1 MVLPYSLVWREKMD
15 KDIDID
21 LSVESSVMYN
31 SENMKK
37 DLFNETGISKKGVVP
52 TFDTSTIDMPVIE
65 SHMYAKKPVYTFF
78 KRFFDIFLS
87 LLAIV
92 GLSPLL
98 LVTSMVVKFQD
109 WGPVFFMQKRVGRN
123 GKKFNIFKFRSMC
136 IDAEEKIGELL
147 DKNEASGPMFKIKD
161 DPRITPFGKFIRK
174 TSIDELP
181 QLFNILFGDMSIV
194 GPRPALPREATQY
207 EQSHKLRLLV
217 KPGLTCY
224 WQVSGRSKLGFEKQV
239 ELDKKYIEKR
249 CLMLDFVLILKTIPA
264 VIKHDGAE

>member
-1 MVLPYSLVWREKMD
+1 MD
-15 KDIDID
+15 KDINVDS
-21 LSVESSVMYN
+21 LAESNVIYN
-31 SENMKK
+31 SENMQKSILN
-37 DLFNETGISKKGVVP
+37 DGIASEKTAAVK
-52 TFDTSTIDMPVIE
+52 FDTSTIEMPKIE
-65 SHMYAKKPVYTFF
+65 GHLFAKKPIYTFF
-78 KRFFDIFLS
+78 KRFFDIVLS
-87 LLAIV
+87 LVAIV
-92 GLSPLL
+92 VLSPLL
-98 LVTSMVVKFQD
+98 LLTTLIVKFQD
-109 WGPVFFMQKRVGRN
+109 FGSAFFIQKRVGLN
-123 GKKFNIFKFRSMC
+123 GKKFNMIKFRSMC
-136 IDAEEKIGELL
+136 IDAEEKIVELL
-147 DKNEASGPMFKIKD
+147 DKNEATGPMFKMKD

-239 ELDKKYIEKR
+239 ELDKKYIKNR
-249 CLMLDFVLILKTIPA
+249 CLILDFVLILKTIPA